1 MNIIFIGL
9 GKMGLNMAKRLKGA
23 NFSVYGFDINE
34 DNIKN
39 AKAEGVSTLHQ
50 LSDNKNIVS
59 PRVFWI
65 MVPHNAVDGV
75 LKELKSDFKKGDI
88 VVDGGNSFYE
98 DSMRRYKELKK
109 QGVVFMDAGVSGGP
123 RGAKDGACIMIGGDK
138 PAFNKLQGLWSAL
151 SAKDSFMRVGDVG
164 AGHFAKMVHNGIEYG
179 MMQSIAEG
187 FAVLAKSK
195 FKINLGD
202 LAHLYNKGSVVESR
216 LVGWLYGGF
225 MKFGKDL
232 GKVSSKVSHTGEGEW
247 TVKTAKKMKMK
258 VPVIEASL
266 KFRKDSTK
274 KKTFEGKVLTTMRH
288 MFGGH
293 SFK

>member
-1 MNIIFIGL
+1 
-9 GKMGLNMAKRLKGA
+9 MGLNMAKRLKIA
-23 NFSVYGFDINE
+23 NFSVSGFDINT
-34 DNIKN
+34 DNVKN
-39 AKAEGVSTLHQ
+39 AKAEGISILHN
-50 LSDNKNIVS
+50 LSDNKNINS

-65 MVPHNAVDGV
+65 MVPHSAVDGV
-75 LKELKSDFKKGDI
+75 LKELKSNFKKGDI

-98 DSMRRYKELKK
+98 DSMRRHKELKK
-109 QGVVFMDAGVSGGP
+109 QGVAFLDVGVSGGP
-123 RGAKDGACIMIGGDK
+123 RGAKDGACIMVGGDK
-138 PAFNKLQGLWSAL
+138 GTFNKLQAVFKAL
-151 SAKDSFMRVGDVG
+151 SAKDALLRVGEAG

-179 MMQSIAEG
+179 MMQSLAEG

-202 LAHLYNKGSVVESR
+202 VAHLYNKGSVIESR

-258 VPVIEASL
+258 VPAIEASL
-266 KFRKDSTK
+266 KFRKDSAK

-293 SFK
+293 SFR